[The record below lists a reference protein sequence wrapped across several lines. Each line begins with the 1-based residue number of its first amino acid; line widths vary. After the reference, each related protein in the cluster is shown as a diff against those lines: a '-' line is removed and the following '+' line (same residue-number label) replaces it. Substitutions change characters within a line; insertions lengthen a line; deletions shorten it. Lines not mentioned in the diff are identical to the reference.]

1 MARLLDK
8 YRTELV
14 PVLMQEF
21 GQSNMLAVPRLR
33 KIVISM
39 GLGLNLAEKKRLP
52 AAMAELARIT
62 GQKAVVCPAK
72 KSVSN
77 FKLRRGYEVGCKVT
91 LRGKRMYEFV
101 DRLISVAV
109 PRMRDF
115 RGLSSTG
122 FDGRG
127 NYSMGIQEQSIFP
140 EIDLDR
146 MEFRQGMNVTMVTTA
161 RTDAQARRL
170 LDLLG
175 LPFRQTQEQRN

>member
-1 MARLLDK
+1 M
-8 YRTELV
+8 
-14 PVLMQEF
+14 
-21 GQSNMLAVPRLR
+21 
-33 KIVISM
+33 
-39 GLGLNLAEKKRLP
+39 
-52 AAMAELARIT
+52 
-62 GQKAVVCPAK
+62 
-72 KSVSN
+72 SN

-115 RGLSSTG
+115 RGLSATG

-146 MEFRQGMNVTMVTTA
+146 MEFRQGMNVTMVTSA
-161 RTDAQARRL
+161 KNDVEARRL

-175 LPFRQTQEQRN
+175 MPFRQTQEQNN

>member
-1 MARLLDK
+1 MARLLEK
-8 YRTELV
+8 YRNELV
-14 PVLMQEF
+14 PVLREEF
-21 GQSNMLAVPRLR
+21 GHTNLLAVPRLQ

-52 AAMAELARIT
+52 AAMADLGRIT
-62 GQKAVVCPAK
+62 GQKPVVCPAK

-115 RGLSSTG
+115 RGLSATG

-140 EIDLDR
+140 EIDLDK
-146 MEFRQGMNVTMVTTA
+146 MEFRQGMNVTMVTSA
-161 RTDAQARRL
+161 RNDVQARRL
-170 LDLLG
+170 LALLG
-175 LPFRQTQEQRN
+175 MPFRQTQEQKN

>member
-1 MARLLDK
+1 MARLFDK
-8 YRTELV
+8 YKNECVAALNE
-14 PVLMQEF
+14 EF
-21 GQSNMLAVPRLR
+21 GYKNLMAVPRLQ

-39 GLGLNLAEKKRLP
+39 GLGLNLQDKKRLP
-52 AAMAELARIT
+52 AALTDLGRIT
-62 GQKAVVCPAK
+62 GQRPVVCPAK

-91 LRGKRMYEFV
+91 LRGQRMYEFV
-101 DRLISVAV
+101 DRLISVAI

-115 RGLSSTG
+115 RGMSPTG

-146 MEFRQGMNVTMVTTA
+146 MEFRQGMNITMVTTA
-161 RTDAQARRL
+161 QNDVQARRL
-170 LDLLG
+170 LALLG
-175 LPFRQTQEQRN
+175 IPFRKTQESNN